1 MGELPPPY
9 WALLAVWVA
18 LVGAAVGSFLN
29 VVIARVPAGESI
41 VRPGSRCPRCRMPIR
56 WYDNLPIVSWL
67 ALRARCRSC
76 GASIPIRYPLV
87 EALGAAAALVVFGRH
102 GLSGLAAAELAFVA
116 TLIALAFI
124 DLDTWLLPDVLTW
137 SLLAFAVLM
146 GPLGVTPATTLR
158 HALYGAG
165 LGFGVFAALS
175 WLGAKVFK
183 KEALG
188 FGDVWLLSGL
198 GAWMGPA
205 ALLPVVLLASLQ
217 GSIVGIALVLL
228 GKGEPGPAAPL
239 PDPLPAS
246 RGEGVGTQE
255 DHLPPPDW
263 IPPKNAVPFGPF
275 LVAGALEWL
284 WLGDLISS
292 WIPTLRVFR

>member
-9 WALLAVWVA
+9 RALLAVWAA
-18 LVGAAVGSFLN
+18 LVGASVGSFLN
-29 VVIARVPAGESI
+29 VVISRVPAGESI
-41 VRPGSRCPRCRMPIR
+41 VHPGSRCPRCRTPIR

-76 GASIPIRYPLV
+76 DVRISWRYPTV
-87 EALGAAAALVVFGRH
+87 EALGAAAALVIFSRH
-102 GLSGLAAAELAFVA
+102 GLSGAAAAELVFAA
-116 TLIALAFI
+116 ALLALACI

-137 SLLAFAVLM
+137 SLLAFAILM

-165 LGFGVFAALS
+165 LGFSAFAALS
-175 WLGAKVFK
+175 LLGAKVLK

-217 GSIVGIALVLL
+217 GSIVGIALVVM
-228 GKGEPGPAAPL
+228 GKGEPGPPEATPTSTST
-239 PDPLPAS
+239 PTSTPTEDP
-246 RGEGVGTQE
+246 
-255 DHLPPPDW
+255 W
-263 IPPKNAVPFGPF
+263 IPPKHAVPFGPF

-284 WLGDLISS
+284 WLSALLVRWVPI
-292 WIPTLRVFR
+292 LRVFR